1 MPVKIGAIAVHR
13 CQAWMVYNANM
24 RRRRQT
30 DADGDDAASSSVST
44 GILNTTRVV
53 CLGKRKHVDG
63 PDHSGGFLK
72 ARNISH
78 QQQELSLFLPLF
90 QALVRITS

>member
-1 MPVKIGAIAVHR
+1 
-13 CQAWMVYNANM
+13 MVYNAN
-24 RRRRQT
+24 RRRRGKQT
-30 DADGDDAASSSVST
+30 DADGDAASSLVST

-63 PDHSGGFLK
+63 PDHSGGFPK

-78 QQQELSLFLPLF
+78 
-90 QALVRITS
+90 